1 MKANRSEGVKLA
13 EDIAGSNGD
22 SQLDRE
28 LPGEGDG
35 LGGDF
40 GFDVAESN
48 PSVLV
53 DEGVHDCPPFSGEEG
68 EHDGERV
75 AMGQVR
81 RLVKGKQRLVGFQR
95 VLVVVGVPLQLEE
108 DVVRESVRSVPAVSD
123 GHLLVLPVRQFLPAE
138 SVVLDVVDRF
148 QVED

>member
-1 MKANRSEGVKLA
+1 MKLA

-53 DEGVHDCPPFSGEEG
+53 DERVHDGSPFSGEEG

-81 RLVKGKQRLVGFQR
+81 RLV
-95 VLVVVGVPLQLEE
+95 E
-108 DVVRESVRSVPAVSD
+108 
-123 GHLLVLPVRQFLPAE
+123 
-138 SVVLDVVDRF
+138 
-148 QVED
+148 